1 MKDIKKSNG
10 FWFTLKIGDL
20 RILAGDE
27 KLNIHPKPLWELD
40 FTNLCVFTSN
50 PFQWNPTCLQSFW
63 MDFCFQN
70 CNHYIFSHIRE
81 QTNSQKRTPNSHI
94 CKIFL
99 FPCSVRLPDQQCPVD
114 RRHKKFGHHG
124 HHTITLSLEIFKK
137 TKTVFF
143 SKRILYCFGTSH
155 FLWKSSRSYRKNIAR
170 IANAVQ
176 VTIWL

>member
-1 MKDIKKSNG
+1 MALVFSPQHQVYPLLQNNEVISFAGLPHLTIIYNWKTLKISNG
-10 FWFTLKIGDL
+10 FWFTLKIGNL
-20 RILAGDE
+20 RTLAGDE

-70 CNHYIFSHIRE
+70 CNHYVFSHIKE
-81 QTNSQKRTPNSHI
+81 QTNSQKRNPNPHI

-124 HHTITLSLEIFKK
+124 HHTITLPLKIFKK
-137 TKTVFF
+137 
-143 SKRILYCFGTSH
+143 L
-155 FLWKSSRSYRKNIAR
+155 
-170 IANAVQ
+170 
-176 VTIWL
+176 

>member
-40 FTNLCVFTSN
+40 FTHLCVFTSN

-70 CNHYIFSHIRE
+70 CNHYIFSHIRK
-81 QTNSQKRTPNSHI
+81 QTNSQKKNPKSKSRFSKYFFSPVLS
-94 CKIFL
+94 
-99 FPCSVRLPDQQCPVD
+99 DCPISNVPLIGGIKSLVIMD
-114 RRHKKFGHHG
+114 
-124 HHTITLSLEIFKK
+124 ITL
-137 TKTVFF
+137 
-143 SKRILYCFGTSH
+143 SH
-155 FLWKSSRSYRKNIAR
+155 FLWKSSRKPWSS
-170 IANAVQ
+170 
-176 VTIWL
+176 T